1 MFGYFLSL
9 DSLVSYNVSPEQ
21 HPDKVVTVMA
31 KHSYD
36 KRFGK
41 RLAMSVTG
49 GESENDRMPLSFLFF
64 IMWHSFPTSERCR
77 SMVSGKPAVHFA
89 LTIEHLI

>member
-64 IMWHSFPTSERCR
+64 LSCGIPSPPLKGVGAR
-77 SMVSGKPAVHFA
+77 SLASQLCTLPSQ
-89 LTIEHLI
+89 